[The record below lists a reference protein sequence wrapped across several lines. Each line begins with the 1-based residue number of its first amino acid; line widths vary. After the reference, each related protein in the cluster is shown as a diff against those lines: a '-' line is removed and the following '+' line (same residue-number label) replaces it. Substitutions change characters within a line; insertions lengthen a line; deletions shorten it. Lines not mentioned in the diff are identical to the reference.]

1 MRKFVLWA
9 VAFSFAIALQAHVT
23 PNVVLVRRGDFVKE
37 SLSGATSFFEKTLS
51 APAIAAVRVATG
63 WTPSGEDAKVYVG
76 REGGGRL
83 IGSVVFLW
91 IPSQHG
97 PLSLGVA
104 FSPDGKIR
112 RATVLEVGTEPL
124 AWVRPLLVDG
134 SLPGVDGLALSQ
146 APDPSRIG
154 SSTAGAMSR
163 YYAKVIAEGIARA
176 QSVERS
182 SVPAPT
188 LDLRP

>member
-1 MRKFVLWA
+1 MRKFVPSAA
-9 VAFSFAIALQAHVT
+9 VFAFALVLEAHVT

-37 SLSGATSFFEKTLS
+37 SLSGATKFFEKTLG
-51 APAIAAVRVATG
+51 APAIAAVRADTG

-76 REGGGRL
+76 REDSGRL
-83 IGSVVFLW
+83 VGSVVFLW

-97 PLSLGVA
+97 PVSLGVA
-104 FSPDGKIR
+104 FGRDGKIR

-124 AWVRPLLVDG
+124 VWVRPLLADG
-134 SLPGVDGLALSQ
+134 SLGGVEGLALSQ

-154 SSTAGAMSR
+154 PLAAGAMSR

-176 QSVERS
+176 QAVEKS
-182 SVPAPT
+182 SVGAER
-188 LDLRP
+188 D

>member
-9 VAFSFAIALQAHVT
+9 IVFSFALALEAHVT

-37 SLSGATSFFEKTLS
+37 ALSGATKFFEKTLG
-51 APAIAAVRVATG
+51 APAIATVRADTG
-63 WTPSGEDAKVYVG
+63 WTPSGEDARVYVG
-76 REGGGRL
+76 RDDSGRL
-83 IGSVVFLW
+83 VGSVVFLW
-91 IPSQHG
+91 VPSQHG
-97 PLSLGVA
+97 PVSVGVA

-134 SLPGVDGLALSQ
+134 SLSGVEGLALSQ

-154 SSTAGAMSR
+154 PLATGAMSR
-163 YYAKVIAEGIARA
+163 YYARVIAEGIGRA
-176 QSVERS
+176 QSVEKS
-182 SVPAPT
+182 SVGSEKS
-188 LDLRP
+188 

>member
-1 MRKFVLWA
+1 MRRFFLGA
-9 VAFSFAIALQAHVT
+9 VAFAFALALEAHVT

-37 SLSGATSFFEKTLS
+37 SLPGATKFFEKALG
-51 APAIAAVRVATG
+51 APAIAAVRAATG

-76 REGGGRL
+76 REDSGRL
-83 IGSVVFLW
+83 VGSVVFLW

-97 PLSLGVA
+97 PVSLGVA

-134 SLPGVDGLALSQ
+134 SLGGVEGLAPSQ
-146 APDPSRIG
+146 APDPSRMG
-154 SSTAGAMSR
+154 PVAAGAMSR
-163 YYAKVIAEGIARA
+163 YYAKVIAGGIARA
-176 QSVERS
+176 QSVEKS
-182 SVPAPT
+182 LVGAEKN
-188 LDLRP
+188 

>member
-1 MRKFVLWA
+1 MRKFVLW
-9 VAFSFAIALQAHVT
+9 VIGLCFALALEAHVT

-37 SLSGATSFFEKTLS
+37 SLSGATKFFEKTLG
-51 APAIAAVRVATG
+51 APAVVAVRAATG

-76 REGGGRL
+76 REDSGRL
-83 IGSVVFLW
+83 VGSVVFLW
-91 IPSQHG
+91 VPSQHG
-97 PLSLGVA
+97 PVSLGVA

-134 SLPGVDGLALSQ
+134 SLPGVEGLTLSQ

-154 SSTAGAMSR
+154 PLASGAMSR
-163 YYAKVIAEGIARA
+163 YYARVIAEGIARA
-176 QSVERS
+176 QSVEK
-182 SVPAPT
+182 SVPA
-188 LDLRP
+188 DLRP

>member
-9 VAFSFAIALQAHVT
+9 FGFSFALALEAHVT

-37 SLSGATSFFEKTLS
+37 SLSGATKFFEKTLGP
-51 APAIAAVRVATG
+51 PAIAAVRAATG
-63 WTPSGEDAKVYVG
+63 WTPSGEDARIYVG
-76 REGGGRL
+76 RDDSGRL
-83 IGSVVFLW
+83 VGSIVLLW

-97 PLSLGVA
+97 PVSLGVA

-134 SLPGVDGLALSQ
+134 SLSGVEGLALSQ
-146 APDPSRIG
+146 APDPARIG
-154 SSTAGAMSR
+154 PLASGAMTR
-163 YYAKVIAEGIARA
+163 YYAKVIADGIARA
-176 QSVERS
+176 QSVEKS
-182 SVPAPT
+182 SVGHEKVP
-188 LDLRP
+188 

>member
-1 MRKFVLWA
+1 MRKFLLWA
-9 VAFSFAIALQAHVT
+9 LAFAFALALEAHVSPT
-23 PNVVLVRRGDFVKE
+23 VVLVRRGDFMKD
-37 SLSGATSFFEKTLS
+37 SLSGASKFFEKTLS
-51 APAIAAVRVATG
+51 APAIVAVRADTG

-76 REGGGRL
+76 REGSGRI

-112 RATVLEVGTEPL
+112 RATVLEVCTEPL

-134 SLPGVDGLALSQ
+134 SLSGVEGLALSQ
-146 APDPSRIG
+146 SPDPSRIG
-154 SSTAGAMSR
+154 PSTAGAMSR

-176 QSVERS
+176 QSVDKS
-182 SVPAPT
+182 SVAAEKGS
-188 LDLRP
+188 

>member
-9 VAFSFAIALQAHVT
+9 IGFSFALALEAHVT

-37 SLSGATSFFEKTLS
+37 SLAGAAKFFEKTLG
-51 APAIAAVRVATG
+51 APAVAAVRADTG

-76 REGGGRL
+76 REDSGRL
-83 IGSVVFLW
+83 VGSVVFLW

-97 PLSLGVA
+97 PVSLGVA

-134 SLPGVDGLALSQ
+134 SLPGVEGLALSQ

-154 SSTAGAMSR
+154 PLATGAMSR
-163 YYAKVIAEGIARA
+163 YYARVIAEGIGRA
-176 QSVERS
+176 QSVEKS
-182 SVPAPT
+182 SVGSEKS
-188 LDLRP
+188 

>member
-1 MRKFVLWA
+1 MIMRKFLLWTL
-9 VAFSFAIALQAHVT
+9 AFAFALALEAHVSPT
-23 PNVVLVRRGDFVKE
+23 VVLVRRGDFVKD
-37 SLSGATSFFEKTLS
+37 SLSGASRFFEKTLS
-51 APAIAAVRVATG
+51 APAIAAVRADTG

-76 REGGGRL
+76 REGSGRL

-134 SLPGVDGLALSQ
+134 SLGGVEGLALTQ

-176 QSVERS
+176 QSVEKS
-182 SVPAPT
+182 SVAAEKGS
-188 LDLRP
+188 